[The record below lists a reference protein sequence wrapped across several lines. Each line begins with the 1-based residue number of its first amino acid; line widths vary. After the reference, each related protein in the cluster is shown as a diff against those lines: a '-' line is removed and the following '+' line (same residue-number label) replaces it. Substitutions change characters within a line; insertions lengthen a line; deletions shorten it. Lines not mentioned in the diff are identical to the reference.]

1 MRHEAQNLISA
12 LAHAIAE
19 SNAPM
24 KSSAEVVLSDAS
36 ATFYRGDFT
45 NAFNRAKSGFKYLR
59 TGDQS

>member
-1 MRHEAQNLISA
+1 MRHEAQNLINA

-36 ATFYRGDFT
+36 ATFDRGDFT
-45 NAFNRAKSGFKYLR
+45 NALNRAKSGFKYLR
-59 TGDQS
+59 AGERV